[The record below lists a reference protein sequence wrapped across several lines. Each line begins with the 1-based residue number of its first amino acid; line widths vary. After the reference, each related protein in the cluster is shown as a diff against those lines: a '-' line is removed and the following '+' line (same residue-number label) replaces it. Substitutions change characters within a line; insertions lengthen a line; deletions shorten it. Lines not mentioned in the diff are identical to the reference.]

1 MRQIYVEGEAHDIFH
16 ASDLKVIEFDI
27 YSNTYI
33 IETSQIS
40 RGFQNFELPVNSE
53 M

>member
-16 ASDLKVIEFDI
+16 ASDLKVIEFDV
-27 YSNTYI
+27 YPNTYSI
-33 IETSQIS
+33 IE
-40 RGFQNFELPVNSE
+40 